1 MSQKST
7 VWKLTWISKKIALFL
22 TIMSGIGLADALS
35 AAPVKSNWLVVD
47 FDGTCTVRDTIT
59 MLPRLA
65 SLAQSRLP
73 PIKSDKVTLSPDAVI
88 DFQGRLSIFSM
99 LEDEYFRKYTEAMQ
113 SMKPGD
119 TDESNGTT
127 FSSAML
133 EELAESIDKLDDVST
148 AITHEVSNWRVLGG
162 LGDLSKTEMLQLIDV
177 YKEKQMVLEP
187 RTIKDRETNYDEL
200 LGCLSLKEG
209 CLSVLRNCAVS
220 QNYGIGILSINWC
233 PLLIESLLVHP
244 LRESSESEA
253 LPDDIP
259 IWSNSVDAEGIVALP
274 FPGAIAKREKIL
286 EIQKSGADDDSS
298 RVVYVGDSSTD
309 LLAIIQADVGILLG
323 GSQSATSLAK
333 QYGVAVKPLSEFEDE
348 NSQSIVWTANSWQEI
363 GSFLDNR

>member
-1 MSQKST
+1 MSQKTT
-7 VWKLTWISKKIALFL
+7 VWSLLFL
-22 TIMSGIGLADALS
+22 AIIAMSGIGLADALS
-35 AAPVKSNWLVVD
+35 AAPIKNNWLVVD

-99 LEDEYFRKYTEAMQ
+99 LEDEYFRKYTEAME

-119 TDESNGTT
+119 ANESDETT
-127 FSSAML
+127 ML
-133 EELAESIDKLDDVST
+133 EELAKSIDKLDDVST

-177 YKEKQMVLEP
+177 YKEKQMALEP
-187 RTIKDRETNYDEL
+187 KTIKDRETNYDEL
-200 LGCLSLKEG
+200 LGCLSLKED
-209 CLSVLRNCAVS
+209 CLSVLRNCAES
-220 QNYGIGILSINWC
+220 QDYGIGVLSINWC

-244 LRESSESEA
+244 LCESSESEA
-253 LPDDIP
+253 LSDDIA
-259 IWSNSVDAEGIVALP
+259 IWSNSVNAEGIVALP

-286 EIQKSGADDDSS
+286 EIQNSGREDDSF

-323 GSQSATSLAK
+323 GSQSATTLAK
-333 QYGVAVKPLSEFEDE
+333 QYGVTVKPLSEFDDE
-348 NSQSIVWTANSWQEI
+348 NSQRIVWTANNWQEI
-363 GSFLDNR
+363 GSFLDER